1 MVISK
6 DYILR
11 EIAGDFVVVPTGR
24 AVFQFQGLITLNE
37 VGKYLWELLQKQNQ
51 TVEQLAQQVCREY
64 EVEETVA
71 RQDVEEFVQALES
84 RGILTE
90 K

>member
-6 DYILR
+6 DYMLR
-11 EIAGDFVVVPTGR
+11 EIAGDFIVVPTGQ

-37 VGKYLWELLQKQNQ
+37 VGKYLWELLQKQDQ
-51 TVEQLAQQVCREY
+51 TVDQLAKQVCQAY

-71 RQDVEEFVQALES
+71 RQDVQEFVQALES
-84 RGILTE
+84 RGILTQE
-90 K
+90 